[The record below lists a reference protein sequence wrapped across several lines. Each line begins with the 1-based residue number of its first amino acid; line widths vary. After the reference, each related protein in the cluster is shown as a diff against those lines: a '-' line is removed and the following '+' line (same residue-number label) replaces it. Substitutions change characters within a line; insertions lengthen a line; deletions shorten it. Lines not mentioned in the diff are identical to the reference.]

1 METSDNRKTLEIRKY
16 PNRRFYDATRS
27 RHVTLEEMH
36 SLVVA
41 GHELRVTD
49 SQTGADITN
58 AVLLQ
63 ILLEKDLPKLA
74 VFPSG
79 ILHLLIRTQHQFLA
93 PVVEQYLRQ
102 VADLQRASAEQWAGM
117 MRSSMAAIPGARIP
131 GSLSPGAFD
140 WTGAVMPGWGGSAT
154 RETHSEA
161 GSPPPAQQQQ
171 SAGETS
177 PPRRRG
183 RRRASPPIAAE
194 PGSAEE
200 MRAMR
205 EQIAELTRQVS
216 RLTRKKRG
224 R

>member
-1 METSDNRKTLEIRKY
+1 MSDKPILLEIRKY

-36 SLVVA
+36 ALVAA
-41 GHELRVTD
+41 GHELRVSD

-102 VADLQRASAEQWAGM
+102 VADLQRTSAEQWAAM
-117 MRSSMAAIPGARIP
+117 MRGSLAAIPGARIP
-131 GSLSPGAFD
+131 GSLPPGAFD
-140 WTGAVMPGWGGSAT
+140 WTGAVMPGWAAPT
-154 RETHSEA
+154 TPEPPEA
-161 GSPPPAQQQQ
+161 APPPPATRPP
-171 SAGETS
+171 AETG
-177 PPRRRG
+177 PAPKRRG
-183 RRRASPPIAAE
+183 RRGGSPAPAADS
-194 PGSAEE
+194 GSDDE
-200 MRAMR
+200 MRRMR
-205 EQIAELTRQVS
+205 EQLAELTRKVS
-216 RLTRKKRG
+216 RLTRKKPG